1 VNSELTNGTNKNHTP
16 NAVEAASYGN
26 LTIVG
31 LTNKKQLTNQ
41 N

>member
-1 VNSELTNGTNKNHTP
+1 MVQIKIPP
-16 NAVEAASYGN
+16 NAVEIASYGN